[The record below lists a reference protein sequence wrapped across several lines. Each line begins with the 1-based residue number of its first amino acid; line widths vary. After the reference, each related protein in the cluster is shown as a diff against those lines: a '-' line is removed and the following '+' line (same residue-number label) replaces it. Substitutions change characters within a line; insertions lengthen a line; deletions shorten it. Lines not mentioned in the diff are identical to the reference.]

1 MNNIRIQ
8 NLSAIYNQGLNQFVQ
23 SFLKEKAQNNESLVY
38 SIDGKIIELEASDV
52 LWIYEKLSNGPE
64 DWEIK
69 LLNDLASKGEDIR
82 YNFASGNTL
91 ALPASAVLELLSN
104 IFSA

>member
-38 SIDGKIIELEASDV
+38 SIEGKIIELDASDV

-64 DWEIK
+64 EWEIQ

-91 ALPASAVLELLSN
+91 SLPASVVLELLSN